1 MASKIPFLSS
11 SEKKPAKL
19 TVFAIDECNQCKL
32 KTKRS
37 FKIGDY
43 VHKGVGECQSCK
55 GKLLT
60 TMIYGE
66 PAKTS

>member
-1 MASKIPFLSS
+1 MASKIPFLGTSA
-11 SEKKPAKL
+11 KKKAKL
-19 TVFAIDECNQCKL
+19 TVFAIDECNKCKL

-55 GKLLT
+55 GKLIT

-66 PAKTS
+66 SVKTS